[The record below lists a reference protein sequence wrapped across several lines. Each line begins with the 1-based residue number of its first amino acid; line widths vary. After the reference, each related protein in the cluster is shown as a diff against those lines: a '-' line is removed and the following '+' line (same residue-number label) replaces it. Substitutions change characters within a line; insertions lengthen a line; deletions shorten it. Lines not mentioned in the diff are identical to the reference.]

1 MIDPST
7 LHFLIDLSLNNH
19 KTWFEDNRKAY
30 EAARADFTEFI
41 QDVIDTFGKT
51 DPAIRNIKAKDCLF
65 RINRDVRFS
74 KNKNPYKTNFG
85 ASINAGGR
93 KSMDQAGYY
102 FHLEPDNSFTGG
114 GLYDP
119 SPEKLLQIRQKIQSD
134 YSNFKK
140 ILGASSFKTVYGDLS
155 RDDYYTLKRVPK
167 GFEQQDPAAEYLKLK
182 SYIGMIRVEDDT
194 LVSKDLKTKT
204 VNAFKALQPVV
215 DFVNG

>member
-51 DPAIRNIKAKDCLF
+51 DPAIRNIRAKDCLF

-74 KNKNPYKTNFG
+74 KNKNPYKNNFG

-134 YSNFKK
+134 HSNFKK
-140 ILGASSFKTVYGDLS
+140 ILGTPSFRTVYGDLS
-155 RDDYYTLKRVPK
+155 RDDHYTLKRVPK
-167 GFEQQDPAAEYLKLK
+167 GFDQQDPAAEYLKLK

-215 DFVNG
+215 DFING